1 MSGLNEISPLLPH
14 YRFVILIIILGEKL
28 EIPGGEKETF
38 RNLSNVECNLLII
51 SDNFYIGMKKEKRRK
66 GKEK

>member
-28 EIPGGEKETF
+28 EIPGGKG
-38 RNLSNVECNLLII
+38 NVSQFIQRW
-51 SDNFYIGMKKEKRRK
+51 M
-66 GKEK
+66 